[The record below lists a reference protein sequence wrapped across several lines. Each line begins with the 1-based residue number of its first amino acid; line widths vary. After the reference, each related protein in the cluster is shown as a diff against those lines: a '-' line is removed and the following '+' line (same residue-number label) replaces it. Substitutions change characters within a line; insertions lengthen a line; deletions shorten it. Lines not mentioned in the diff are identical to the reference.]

1 MEGRSVFAVPVGS
14 GMRILNTAC
23 QLSLL
28 MGLILGCGCAKAGL
42 RLYGQ
47 ATMRGEVVASACSI
61 ALADRFQSVP
71 MGELSLRDLQSGYGR
86 TTRDFVIHLD
96 NCMAS
101 GHREMVQDVDPA
113 IRVRFDG
120 LQGTRPDLFRV
131 QGDVRGVALQLQDAR
146 QEIVYPGEY
155 LPVLYQKA
163 YNQQVLRYRVSLVP
177 DGNALAGGDYSAALR
192 FSINYE

>member
-1 MEGRSVFAVPVGS
+1 MEGRSVFAVPVES
-14 GMRILNTAC
+14 GMRILNTVC

-28 MGLILGCGCAKAGL
+28 TGLMLACGGAEAGL
-42 RLYGQ
+42 RLNGM
-47 ATMRGEVVASACSI
+47 ATMRGEVVASACTI

-71 MGELSLRDLQSGYGR
+71 MGELPLRDLQSGHGR

-96 NCMAS
+96 NCSTS
-101 GHREMVQDVDPA
+101 GHQLMAQETDPA

-120 LQGTRPDLFRV
+120 LRGNRPGLFRTL
-131 QGDVRGVALQLQDAR
+131 GNARGVALQLQDAR

-155 LPVLYQKA
+155 LPILYQKA
-163 YNQQVLRYRVSLVP
+163 YNQQVLQYRISLVP
-177 DGNALAGGDYSAALR
+177 DGEALVGGDYSAALR

>member
-1 MEGRSVFAVPVGS
+1 
-14 GMRILNTAC
+14 MRILNTVC

-28 MGLILGCGCAKAGL
+28 TGLILACGGAEAGL
-42 RLYGQ
+42 RLYGR
-47 ATMRGEVVASACSI
+47 ATMRGEVVASACTI

-71 MGELSLRDLQSGYGR
+71 MGELPLRDLQSGHGR

-96 NCMAS
+96 NCSTSGRQFMAQ
-101 GHREMVQDVDPA
+101 ETDPA

-120 LQGTRPDLFRV
+120 LRGNRPGLFRTL
-131 QGDVRGVALQLQDAR
+131 GDARGVALQLQDAR

-163 YNQQVLRYRVSLVP
+163 YNQQVLQYRVSLVP

>member
-1 MEGRSVFAVPVGS
+1 MEGRSVSAVPVGS
-14 GMRILNTAC
+14 GMRILNTVY

-28 MGLILGCGCAKAGL
+28 TGLILTCGGAEAGL
-42 RLYGQ
+42 RLDGR
-47 ATMRGEVVASACSI
+47 ATMHGEVVASACTI

-71 MGELSLRDLQSGYGR
+71 MGELPLRDLQSGHGR

-96 NCMAS
+96 NCSTSGRQIMAQ
-101 GHREMVQDVDPA
+101 ETDPT

-120 LQGTRPDLFRV
+120 LRGNRPGLFRTL
-131 QGDVRGVALQLQDAR
+131 GDARGVALQLQDAR

-163 YNQQVLRYRVSLVP
+163 YNQQVLQYRVSLVP
-177 DGNALAGGDYSAALR
+177 DGDALAGGDYSAALR